1 MGAEYSH
8 VKGDSKSKFPANQQV
23 IIQTKISTGGS
34 VQVAPQ
40 RIRKMYNANGFT
52 YSNLVSI
59 GIFLLT
65 E

>member
-1 MGAEYSH
+1 MGAEYIH
-8 VKGDSKSKFPANQQV
+8 VKGDSKSMSPANEQL
-23 IIQTKISTGGS
+23 IIQTKISTSGS

-40 RIRKMYNANGFT
+40 RIRKMYNANGFA